1 MLDKSSLEHASA
13 QRRQGDT
20 KLLVAYIQAA
30 MQVMLNKMY
39 IYVEIDS
46 FLDVYVNYLIR
57 IDKEG
62 DKVEKIIS
70 A

>member
-1 MLDKSSLEHASA
+1 
-13 QRRQGDT
+13 
-20 KLLVAYIQAA
+20 